1 MDINKNLLVFTSFYN
16 KYTTCTSILIE
27 LMKNLHTFTYFIL
40 KTFPDN
46 YLADKMLK

>member
-1 MDINKNLLVFTSFYN
+1 MDINKNLLVFTIFYN
-16 KYTTCTSILIE
+16 KYSTCILIE